1 VETAEGAKNPD
12 WYPDPVGN
20 HELRYHDGSQ
30 WTEHVATGGVVATA
44 PIPAPAPA
52 PAPAPSAGPAPAVS
66 PAVSP
71 AYAGETCQACG
82 RAPAT
87 RIVVR
92 RHVGMVI
99 LQKFYKANGVL
110 CRDHGRALSNQY
122 LRKTLVEGWW
132 GVTSFF
138 FNFFAVYTD
147 VVALR
152 KSTKLAPPTG

>member
-12 WYPDPVGN
+12 WYPDPAGN

-44 PIPAPAPA
+44 PIPMPVPN
-52 PAPAPSAGPAPAVS
+52 AGPAPAVS
-66 PAVSP
+66 PV
-71 AYAGETCQACG
+71 YGGETCQACG

-99 LQKFYKANGVL
+99 VQKFYKANGLL
-110 CRDHGRALSNQY
+110 CRDHGRALSNEY
-122 LRKTLVEGWW
+122 LHKTLVEGWW

-152 KSTKLAPPTG
+152 KSTKLDRPAG